1 MADGNHAVAAL
12 AEHPICP
19 NVAVATSRVTGQAAA
34 SIPDAVG
41 QHEAINKDDGA
52 TASPENYAAV
62 NNNDFMIMAAEVPW
76 THSNSEY
83 ALSGAAKFYAASNHA
98 LVVLAMAA

>member
-12 AEHPICP
+12 AKHPIRP
-19 NVAVATSRVTGQAAA
+19 NVAVATNRVTRQAAA
-34 SIPDAVG
+34 SIPDASG

-52 TASPENYAAV
+52 IASPENHAAV
-62 NNNDFMIMAAEVPW
+62 NNNDFIMAAEVPW

-98 LVVLAMAA
+98 LVVHIAMAA